1 MSGTP
6 CTPQTSSHH
15 QRTPSIMSASTT
27 TIQSQT
33 PNGLPKSR
41 FPRLQEC
48 AHFHY
53 EVSTVDIPRNFRVL
67 MCRES
72 DEKNSSNNGGNQ
84 NGYGINSLTSS
95 TIAGL
100 SNGSSHSGGNDN
112 TVWFQLQVTSND
124 KKWNIYRTNEN
135 FKYLDKFLHDCIFDR
150 KFSCLEEPVS
160 FQTLING
167 DVMNSSATTFKNN
180 KTPNSKSNVDSNAYR
195 QIRNGL
201 TNYLDRFCEI
211 AFVNAINCGPIL
223 NWFEVILSFK
233 YTFSLNIFSPPYSLG
248 SELFPIETF

>member
-6 CTPQTSSHH
+6 FTPQSH
-15 QRTPSIMSASTT
+15 QRTPSIMTASTT

-33 PNGLPKSR
+33 PSGLPKSR

-53 EVSTVDIPRNFRVL
+53 EVSTIDIPRNFRVL

-72 DEKNSSNNGGNQ
+72 DESNASGNSHNSS
-84 NGYGINSLTSS
+84 YGISALTSS
-95 TIAGL
+95 AVSGL
-100 SNGSSHSGGNDN
+100 SNGSTSNVGSDH

-150 KFSCLEEPVS
+150 KFSNLEEPVS
-160 FQTLING
+160 FFTLVNNDG
-167 DVMNSSATTFKNN
+167 VNCSATTFKNN
-180 KTPNSKSNVDSNAYR
+180 KTPTSKSNIDSNAYR

-201 TNYLDRFCEI
+201 AVYLERFCEI

-223 NWFEVILSFK
+223 NWFEVS
-233 YTFSLNIFSPPYSLG
+233 
-248 SELFPIETF
+248 